1 MPVVDWNL
9 LQRITADG
17 LRVYEAICR
26 TQKMSAE
33 TERILRLSEDLLR
46 QAALAYL
53 TENALPEA
61 APNPTVPAEA
71 IADAWVQ
78 VQQAYADLKA
88 ALRSL
93 AKAWQEAGQWE
104 KSQTLLLALLQL
116 EPEDADAAAL
126 LTEIY
131 LRDAE
136 AKFSE
141 ERWDEGR
148 AILQQAMRSQPVDKK
163 RCRLEILRSFVR
175 GWDLDALASYEPK
188 VKKLPAFQEAAEALR
203 KWRSFDLPDYPL
215 PPEKPIYPGSIIT
228 IDDWNDPAYIAAQAR
243 YEAAF
248 KHEQFLRSLF
258 ENANQALESAL
269 SALVEEDRL

>member
-71 IADAWVQ
+71 IAEAWVQ

-93 AKAWQEAGQWE
+93 ARAKREAGQWE
-104 KSQTLLLALLQL
+104 ESRTLLLALLHL

-131 LRDAE
+131 LRNAE

-141 ERWDEGR
+141 SKWDEGR
-148 AILQQAMRSQPVDKK
+148 AILEQAMRSQPVDKK
-163 RCRLEILRSFVR
+163 RCRPEILRSFVR
-175 GWDLDALASYEPK
+175 AGDPNGLASYEPRVEK
-188 VKKLPAFQEAAEALR
+188 SPAFQRWVKASRELQDFE
-203 KWRSFDLPDYPL
+203 FPDYPE
-215 PPEKPIYPGSIIT
+215 PPKKPLFSGSDVMVIH
-228 IDDWNDPAYIAAQAR
+228 WNDPDYKAAKAR
-243 YEAAF
+243 HDAASQHF
-248 KHEQFLRSLF
+248 NVSSDLR
-258 ENANQALESAL
+258 E
-269 SALVEEDRL
+269 VERGSEE

>member
-104 KSQTLLLALLQL
+104 KSRTLLLALLQL

-131 LRDAE
+131 LRDAK

-141 ERWDEGR
+141 SKWDEGR
-148 AILQQAMRSQPVDKK
+148 AILQQAMRSPVDKK

-175 GWDLDALASYEPK
+175 GWDLEGLASYEPK

-203 KWRSFDLPDYPL
+203 KWRNFELPDAPYWGDFADL
-215 PPEKPIYPGSIIT
+215 
-228 IDDWNDPAYIAAQAR
+228 NDPAYRAAQAR
-243 YEAAF
+243 FEAAF

>member
-1 MPVVDWNL
+1 
-9 LQRITADG
+9 
-17 LRVYEAICR
+17 
-26 TQKMSAE
+26 MSDE

-61 APNPTVPAEA
+61 APNPAVPAEA

-78 VQQAYADLKA
+78 VQQAYADLKT

-104 KSQTLLLALLQL
+104 ESRTFLLALLHL
-116 EPEDADAAAL
+116 EPEDADAAAM
-126 LTEIY
+126 LTEVY

-141 ERWDEGR
+141 SKWDEGR
-148 AILQQAMRSQPVDKK
+148 AILEQAMRSQPVDKK

-175 GWDLDALASYEPK
+175 VEDLDGLASYEPQ
-188 VKKLPAFQEAAEALR
+188 VKKLAAFQKAVEALR
-203 KWRSFDLPDYPL
+203 EWQDFKLPDYP
-215 PPEKPIYPGSIIT
+215 
-228 IDDWNDPAYIAAQAR
+228 DPTLDYFN
-243 YEAAF
+243 YE
-248 KHEQFLRSLF
+248 
-258 ENANQALESAL
+258 
-269 SALVEEDRL
+269 

>member
-88 ALRSL
+88 ALHSL
-93 AKAWQEAGQWE
+93 ARAKQEAGQWE
-104 KSQTLLLALLQL
+104 ECRTLLLALLHL

-131 LRDAE
+131 LRDAK
-136 AKFSE
+136 AKFSKSK
-141 ERWDEGR
+141 WDEGR
-148 AILQQAMRSQPVDKK
+148 AILQWAMRSQPVDKK

-175 GWDLDALASYEPK
+175 GWDLEGLASYEPK
-188 VKKLPAFQEAAEALR
+188 VKKLPAFREAVKAFENWLIF
-203 KWRSFDLPDYPL
+203 KLPGLPELPDYL
-215 PPEKPIYPGSIIT
+215 
-228 IDDWNDPAYIAAQAR
+228 
-243 YEAAF
+243 
-248 KHEQFLRSLF
+248 
-258 ENANQALESAL
+258 ENTNQALESAL

>member
-9 LQRITADG
+9 LQRITADS
-17 LRVYEAICR
+17 LRIYETIHRA
-26 TQKMSAE
+26 QKMSEE

-93 AKAWQEAGQWE
+93 ARAKQKAGQWE
-104 KSQTLLLALLQL
+104 ESRTLLLALLHL

-131 LRDAE
+131 LREAE
-136 AKFSE
+136 AKFSKE
-141 ERWDEGR
+141 KWDEGR

-175 GWDLDALASYEPK
+175 GWDLEGLASYEPK
-188 VKKLPAFQEAAEALR
+188 VKKLPAFQEAVEALR
-203 KWRSFDLPDYPL
+203 EWQSFELPDYPHWNA
-215 PPEKPIYPGSIIT
+215 PA
-228 IDDWNDPAYIAAQAR
+228 DWNNPAYIAAQAR
-243 YEAAF
+243 FEAALQ
-248 KHEQFLRSLF
+248 HSQFLLSLF
-258 ENANQALESAL
+258 ENANQTLESAL

>member
-1 MPVVDWNL
+1 MPVVGWNL
-9 LQRITADG
+9 LQRITADS
-17 LRVYEAICR
+17 LRVYETIHRA
-26 TQKMSAE
+26 QKMSE
-33 TERILRLSEDLLR
+33 ESERILRLSEDLLR

-53 TENALPEA
+53 TEHALPEA
-61 APNPTVPAEA
+61 APNPTAPAEA

-78 VQQAYADLKA
+78 VQQAYADLKT

-93 AKAWQEAGQWE
+93 ARAKQEAGQWE
-104 KSQTLLLALLQL
+104 ESRTLLLALLHL
-116 EPEDADAAAL
+116 DPEDADVAAL

-141 ERWDEGR
+141 EKWDEGR

-188 VKKLPAFQEAAEALR
+188 VKKLPAFQEAAEVLR

-228 IDDWNDPAYIAAQAR
+228 IGDWNDPAYIAAKAR
-243 YEAAF
+243 YDAEIRRFHDLSDYLGNA
-248 KHEQFLRSLF
+248 LR
-258 ENANQALESAL
+258 ALESTL
-269 SALVEEDRL
+269 GALVEEDRL

>member
-1 MPVVDWNL
+1 MPAVDWNL
-9 LQRITADG
+9 LQRITADS
-17 LRVYEAICR
+17 LRVYEAIR
-26 TQKMSAE
+26 RAQKMSDE

-61 APNPTVPAEA
+61 APNPTAPVEA
-71 IADAWVQ
+71 VADAWVQ

-93 AKAWQEAGQWE
+93 ARAKQEAGQWE
-104 KSQTLLLALLQL
+104 ESRTLLLALLHL
-116 EPEDADAAAL
+116 DPEDADAAAL

-141 ERWDEGR
+141 SKWDEGR
-148 AILQQAMRSQPVDKK
+148 AILEQAMRSQPVDKK

-175 GWDLDALASYEPK
+175 AGDPNGLASYEPRVEK
-188 VKKLPAFQEAAEALR
+188 SPAFQRWVKASRELQDFE
-203 KWRSFDLPDYPL
+203 FPDYPE
-215 PPEKPIYPGSIIT
+215 PPEKPLFSGSNVMVIH
-228 IDDWNDPAYIAAQAR
+228 WNDPDYKAAKAR
-243 YEAAF
+243 YDAASQHF
-248 KHEQFLRSLF
+248 KFLLSRL
-258 ENANQALESAL
+258 EDTMQALESAL

>member
-104 KSQTLLLALLQL
+104 KSRTLLLALLQL

-131 LRDAE
+131 LRDAK
-136 AKFSE
+136 AKFSKSK
-141 ERWDEGR
+141 WDEGR
-148 AILQQAMRSQPVDKK
+148 AILQQAMHSHPVDKK

-175 GWDLDALASYEPK
+175 GWDLEGLASYEPK
-188 VKKLPAFQEAAEALR
+188 VKKLPAFREAVKA
-203 KWRSFDLPDYPL
+203 
-215 PPEKPIYPGSIIT
+215 
-228 IDDWNDPAYIAAQAR
+228 
-243 YEAAF
+243 
-248 KHEQFLRSLF
+248 F
-258 ENANQALESAL
+258 ENWLIFKPPGLLKLLDYANQALESAL

>member
-1 MPVVDWNL
+1 MPAVDWNL
-9 LQRITADG
+9 LQRITADS
-17 LRVYEAICR
+17 LRVYEAIR
-26 TQKMSAE
+26 RAQKMSDE

-61 APNPTVPAEA
+61 APNPTAPVEA
-71 IADAWVQ
+71 VADAWVQ

-93 AKAWQEAGQWE
+93 ARAKQEAGQWE
-104 KSQTLLLALLQL
+104 ESRTLLLALLHL

-141 ERWDEGR
+141 SKWDEGR
-148 AILQQAMRSQPVDKK
+148 AILERAMRSQPVDKK

-175 GWDLDALASYEPK
+175 GWDLEGLASYEPK
-188 VKKLPAFQEAAEALR
+188 VKKLPAFQEAVEALR
-203 KWRSFDLPDYPL
+203 RQRSFELPDYPHWNA
-215 PPEKPIYPGSIIT
+215 PA
-228 IDDWNDPAYIAAQAR
+228 DWNNPAYIAAQAR
-243 YEAAF
+243 FEAALQ
-248 KHEQFLRSLF
+248 HSQFLLSLF
-258 ENANQALESAL
+258 ENANQTLESAL

>member
-9 LQRITADG
+9 LQRITADS
-17 LRVYEAICR
+17 LRVYETIHRA
-26 TQKMSAE
+26 QKMNEES
-33 TERILRLSEDLLR
+33 ERILRLSEDLLR

-61 APNPTVPAEA
+61 APNPTAPVEA

-93 AKAWQEAGQWE
+93 ARAKREAGQWE
-104 KSQTLLLALLQL
+104 ESRTLLLALLHL

-131 LRDAE
+131 LRNAE

-141 ERWDEGR
+141 SKWDEGR
-148 AILQQAMRSQPVDKK
+148 AILEQAMRSQPVDKK
-163 RCRLEILRSFVR
+163 RCRPEILRSFVR
-175 GWDLDALASYEPK
+175 AGDPNGLASYEPRVEK
-188 VKKLPAFQEAAEALR
+188 SPAFQRWVKASRELQD
-203 KWRSFDLPDYPL
+203 F
-215 PPEKPIYPGSIIT
+215 
-228 IDDWNDPAYIAAQAR
+228 
-243 YEAAF
+243 
-248 KHEQFLRSLF
+248 
-258 ENANQALESAL
+258 ESAHL
-269 SALVEEDRL
+269 PIGSGIVESGAKQAKQRLCAPGMRWSRAGLENMLPLRAALMSGTFDQLWPRICPRL

>member
-1 MPVVDWNL
+1 MPVVGWNL
-9 LQRITADG
+9 LQRITADS
-17 LRVYEAICR
+17 LRVYEAIR
-26 TQKMSAE
+26 RAQKMNEES
-33 TERILRLSEDLLR
+33 ERILRLSEDLLR

-53 TENALPEA
+53 TENALSEA
-61 APNPTVPAEA
+61 APNPTAPVEA
-71 IADAWVQ
+71 VADAWVQ

-93 AKAWQEAGQWE
+93 AKAKQKAKRWQEA
-104 KSQTLLLALLQL
+104 QTLLLALLRL

-136 AKFSE
+136 AKFSKE
-141 ERWDEGR
+141 KWDEGR
-148 AILQQAMRSQPVDKK
+148 AILQQAMRSHPVDKK

-175 GWDLDALASYEPK
+175 AEDLDALASYEPK
-188 VKKLPAFQEAAEALR
+188 VKKLPAFQEAVEALR
-203 KWRSFDLPDYPL
+203 EWQSFELPDHPH
-215 PPEKPIYPGSIIT
+215 PPEKPFSPFR
-228 IDDWNDPAYIAAQAR
+228 DWDHPAYIAAKAR
-243 YEAAF
+243 FDAAF

>member
-1 MPVVDWNL
+1 MPAVDWNL
-9 LQRITADG
+9 LQRITADS
-17 LRVYEAICR
+17 LRVYEAIR
-26 TQKMSAE
+26 RAQKMSDE
-33 TERILRLSEDLLR
+33 TERILCLSEDLLR

-61 APNPTVPAEA
+61 APNPTAPVEA
-71 IADAWVQ
+71 VADAWVQ

-93 AKAWQEAGQWE
+93 ARAKQEAGQWE
-104 KSQTLLLALLQL
+104 ESRTLLLALLHL

-126 LTEIY
+126 LTKIY

-141 ERWDEGR
+141 EKWDEGR
-148 AILQQAMRSQPVDKK
+148 AILERAMRSQPVDKK

-175 GWDLDALASYEPK
+175 GWDLEGLASYEPK
-188 VKKLPAFQEAAEALR
+188 VKKLPAFQEAVEVLR

-215 PPEKPIYPGSIIT
+215 PPKEPFCPIP
-228 IDDWNDPAYIAAQAR
+228 DWNDPAYIAAQAR
-243 YEAAF
+243 FDAAF
-248 KHEQFLRSLF
+248 KRQQFLLSLF
-258 ENANQALESAL
+258 ENANQTLESAL